1 MTYGVRSN
9 RDLAILRKSNSWSS
23 AQSNRRDIRHRETE
37 DIIRIIPYEWK
48 KSNTLSWLQQLEE
61 KKVRKV
67 TDNIRRVFE
76 ALLINAAACR
86 GNPLGSNTP
95 TSVVVPPTSTT
106 ITLFSERSCFTISI
120 PARYDAPRMEFVAPD
135 EKVLMGSRA
144 ASAAVIKV
152 PSF

>member
-1 MTYGVRSN
+1 MSDKRV
-9 RDLAILRKSNSWSS
+9 
-23 AQSNRRDIRHRETE
+23 
-37 DIIRIIPYEWK
+37 
-48 KSNTLSWLQQLEE
+48 NTLSWLQQLEN

-67 TDNIRRVFE
+67 MDNIKGVFE
-76 ALLINAAACR
+76 APLINAAACR
-86 GNPLGSNTP
+86 GKPLGSNTP

-106 ITLFSERSCFTISI
+106 ITLFPESSCFTKSI

-135 EKVLMGSRA
+135 EKVLMGNRA